1 MVVPNYLLEK
11 GTTMFYVYKTVNKV
25 NGKYYIGKHKG
36 ELDDEYLGSGLVI
49 QQAIEKYGKDSFEK
63 EILIICITEQEV
75 RYWEKRII
83 DLNIDNPK
91 CYNIAPGGQG
101 GYVTRYLSDE
111 EKAKIRKKAST
122 KIKQYRRE
130 HPEEVA
136 KWQKKQRI
144 TLFQN
149 IEKHKQTIKQSL
161 ANRTEKEITAQ
172 HRKITKRKLQN
183 GYYSIYQLFNPKGK
197 MVMESIGAE
206 SIAKEYKVSA
216 NGIRLAANHG
226 NPIKRGNLTG
236 YKVVKKK

>member
-1 MVVPNYLLEK
+1 MVVPNYLLLK

-75 RYWEKRII
+75 RHWEKRII
-83 DLNIDNPK
+83 DLNINNPK

-101 GYVTRYLSDE
+101 GHVIKHFSEDE
-111 EKAKIRKKAST
+111 KKEIYKKAGQKIREYQKS
-122 KIKQYRRE
+122 
-130 HPEEVA
+130 HPEEVN
-136 KWQKKQRI
+136 KWRRKQKS
-144 TLFQN
+144 TLLKN
-149 IEKHKQTIKQSL
+149 TDKHKQTIKQSL
-161 ANRTEKEITAQ
+161 AKRSEQEVIDQ
-172 HRKITKRKLQN
+172 HRKITERKLQN
-183 GYYSIYQLFNPKGK
+183 GYYFIYQLFNSKGE

-206 SIAKEYKVSA
+206 SIANKYGVSA
-216 NGIRLAANHG
+216 NGIRLASNHG
-226 NPIKRGNLTG
+226 NSIKRGKLTG